1 MTKGET
7 DGGRKPVL
15 PYVAYKSFK
24 NFVDGLRGHGL
35 PGRIDRSVMGSLS
48 GATQTNILHA
58 LRYLKLT
65 ADDGKPTEKL
75 TNLVK
80 AQGEE
85 KQKYYNG
92 IVKESYVF
100 LFSENFDLKTAT
112 SRQLDERFEGLGISG
127 DTIRKCV
134 AFFISIAKDG
144 DIQLSKYIQK
154 IRRQRQP
161 GGTRQKKTHGQQG
174 NNGAKGGEQ
183 EFQHSGDE
191 KPPEGMVRIPI
202 SIGIGKI
209 WTLTMNQDYN
219 VEDVDR
225 FVQIVR
231 ITLGL
236 GEKK

>member
-7 DGGRKPVL
+7 DGGRKPVP

-134 AFFISIAKDG
+134 AFFISI
-144 DIQLSKYIQK
+144 S
-154 IRRQRQP
+154 
-161 GGTRQKKTHGQQG
+161 
-174 NNGAKGGEQ
+174 KGGEQ